1 MSGHHPLPW
10 RVVYSPM
17 FPEWDAKSMPRIV
30 DANGETVIRIPQS
43 EDVHHPGL
51 HDAKAN
57 ETADRIVN
65 AINSQ
70 EAK

>member
-1 MSGHHPLPW
+1 
-10 RVVYSPM
+10 
-17 FPEWDAKSMPRIV
+17 MPRIV